1 MEELLLLSK
10 LIKDQDYN
18 QALELVAQLEEMS
31 REDKLSKIY
40 AYTVILLIHLI
51 KQEAEGRSTR
61 SWEFSVYNSSKE
73 IKKIN
78 KRKKTGGFYAN
89 QEELEEILTDAFD
102 TAIKKAALE
111 AFEGIYSSQELGE
124 KINAQA
130 IKTKAMTMMV
140 EKS

>member
-10 LIKDQDYN
+10 LIKEQDYN

-51 KQEAEGRSTR
+51 KQEAESRTTR
-61 SWEFSVYNSSKE
+61 SWEFSIYNSSKE

-111 AFEGIYSSQELGE
+111 AFEGIYSYQELGE
-124 KINAQA
+124 KINPQA

>member
-61 SWEFSVYNSSKE
+61 SWEFSIYNSSKE